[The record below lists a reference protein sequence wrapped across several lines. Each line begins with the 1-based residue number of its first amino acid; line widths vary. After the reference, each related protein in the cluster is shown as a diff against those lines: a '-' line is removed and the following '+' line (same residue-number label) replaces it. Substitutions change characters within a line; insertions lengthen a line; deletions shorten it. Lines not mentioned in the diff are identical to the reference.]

1 MVQKKRSS
9 RSLKT
14 KQLVQKFLVA
24 ALAPYKKNWGRA
36 FEHNFF
42 FFFFFGGGG
51 GGIKKKKNQTNLQ
64 QFKWPGATHGG
75 GGAVEA

>member
-42 FFFFFGGGG
+42 FFFFFWGGGG
-51 GGIKKKKNQTNLQ
+51 ESKQTNLQ

>member
-42 FFFFFGGGG
+42 FFFFFWGGGG
-51 GGIKKKKNQTNLQ
+51 ETKKKNLQ

-75 GGAVEA
+75 GGGC

>member
-42 FFFFFGGGG
+42 FFFGGGES
-51 GGIKKKKNQTNLQ
+51 KQTNLQ

-75 GGAVEA
+75 GGGLLRPQID

>member
-42 FFFFFGGGG
+42 FFFLGGGNLNKLIFNSSNGQGLPMEG
-51 GGIKKKKNQTNLQ
+51 GGLLRPEID
-64 QFKWPGATHGG
+64 
-75 GGAVEA
+75 

>member
-42 FFFFFGGGG
+42 FFFFGGGG
-51 GGIKKKKNQTNLQ
+51 EYKQTKIQN
-64 QFKWPGATHGG
+64 FKWPGATHGG
-75 GGAVEA
+75 GGGC

>member
-42 FFFFFGGGG
+42 FFFWGGGG
-51 GGIKKKKNQTNLQ
+51 NLNKLIFNSSNGQ
-64 QFKWPGATHGG
+64 GLPMEGG
-75 GGAVEA
+75 GTVEA

>member
-42 FFFFFGGGG
+42 FFFFLGGGNLNKLIFNSSNGQGLPMEG
-51 GGIKKKKNQTNLQ
+51 GGLLRPEID
-64 QFKWPGATHGG
+64 
-75 GGAVEA
+75 

>member
-42 FFFFFGGGG
+42 FFFFFGGGES
-51 GGIKKKKNQTNLQ
+51 KQTNLQ

-75 GGAVEA
+75 GRAVEA

>member
-42 FFFFFGGGG
+42 FFFFWGGGES
-51 GGIKKKKNQTNLQ
+51 KQNNLK
-64 QFKWPGATHGG
+64 QFKCAGATHGG

>member
-1 MVQKKRSS
+1 M
-9 RSLKT
+9 
-14 KQLVQKFLVA
+14 QKFLVA

-42 FFFFFGGGG
+42 FLGGGG
-51 GGIKKKKNQTNLQ
+51 ESKQTNLQ

>member
-42 FFFFFGGGG
+42 FFFFGGGES
-51 GGIKKKKNQTNLQ
+51 KQTNLQ

>member
-42 FFFFFGGGG
+42 FFFFFWGGES
-51 GGIKKKKNQTNLQ
+51 KQTNLQ

-75 GGAVEA
+75 GGC

>member
-42 FFFFFGGGG
+42 FLGGGG
-51 GGIKKKKNQTNLQ
+51 ESKQTNLQ

-75 GGAVEA
+75 GGLLRPEID

>member
-42 FFFFFGGGG
+42 FFFFFLGGGG
-51 GGIKKKKNQTNLQ
+51 ESKQTNLQ

>member
-42 FFFFFGGGG
+42 FLGGGG
-51 GGIKKKKNQTNLQ
+51 NLNKLIFNSSNGQ
-64 QFKWPGATHGG
+64 GLPMEG
-75 GGAVEA
+75 GGAVEASN

>member
-42 FFFFFGGGG
+42 FFFLGGGG
-51 GGIKKKKNQTNLQ
+51 NLNKLIFNSSNGQ
-64 QFKWPGATHGG
+64 GLPMEGG
-75 GGAVEA
+75 GLLRPEID

>member
-42 FFFFFGGGG
+42 FFFFGGGG
-51 GGIKKKKNQTNLQ
+51 ESKQTNLQ

>member
-51 GGIKKKKNQTNLQ
+51 ESKQTNLQ

>member
-42 FFFFFGGGG
+42 FFFFFLGGGG
-51 GGIKKKKNQTNLQ
+51 NLNKLIFNSSNGQ
-64 QFKWPGATHGG
+64 GLPMEGG
-75 GGAVEA
+75 GLLRPEID